1 MVPIM
6 GVDLFYEPSHDSLV
20 ISVHIIRV
28 WISQDSNTDWASFV
42 SDLGEPLLYG
52 LSLLHLGEVVVVEG
66 HVGHD
71 GFLIWMRDQ
80 HVLHLQQLHNPKF
93 PVCHGEGVLQI
104 TTGVIT
110 VETAV
115 IKEVRSEMSGGGRSG
130 LKGVVK
136 GDRKRECVCV
146 CYLCA

>member
-1 MVPIM
+1 M
-6 GVDLFYEPSHDSLV
+6 DLFYEPSHASLV
-20 ISVHIIRV
+20 ECVHIIRV
-28 WISQDSNTDWASFV
+28 WISQGSNTDWASFL
-42 SDLGEPLLYG
+42 SDLGEPLLNG

-80 HVLHLQQLHNPKF
+80 HVFHLQQLHDPEF
-93 PVCHGEGVLQI
+93 PVCHGEGVLQV

-110 VETAV
+110 VETTV
-115 IKEVRSEMSGGGRSG
+115 IKEVRPEISGGGRRS

-136 GDRKRECVCV
+136 RCQ
-146 CYLCA
+146 